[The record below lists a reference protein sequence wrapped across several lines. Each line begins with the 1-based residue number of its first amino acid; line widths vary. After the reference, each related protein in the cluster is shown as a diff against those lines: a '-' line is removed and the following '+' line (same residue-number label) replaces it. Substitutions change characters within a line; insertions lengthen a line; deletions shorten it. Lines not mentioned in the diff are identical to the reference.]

1 MALRPIEDGGD
12 TPTLFVRATKW
23 RSSTKEAKETP
34 PRRLAF
40 LDKTA
45 PSTSQIRCRCRG
57 EAGSSPICHRPAD
70 ALE

>member
-1 MALRPIEDGGD
+1 MALQPIKDGGD
-12 TPTLFVRATKW
+12 TQTHPVRATVW

-45 PSTSQIRCRCRG
+45 PLTSRIRCRCRG